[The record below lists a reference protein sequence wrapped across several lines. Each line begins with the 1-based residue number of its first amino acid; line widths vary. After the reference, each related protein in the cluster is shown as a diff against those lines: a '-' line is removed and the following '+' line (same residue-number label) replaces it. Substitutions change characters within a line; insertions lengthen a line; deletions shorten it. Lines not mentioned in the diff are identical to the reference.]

1 MPEFRDLEI
10 GEHERDPLPIVGDG
24 AVANKEVTGGVLVP
38 AVVLEIAVRPD
49 VVDLLKKH
57 MLGSEGEVRSQWGRR
72 ESDSSDRLTL
82 VLEFERPARVSALLT
97 FDIDSQGGLVDQ
109 IMGTGRLFIF
119 GGKKGD
125 KPSHLMARGSP
136 GTLIEVTTISDDW
149 QIMWTDVICRK
160 HNCPPDVAHKMQD
173 EWRRTFQKK
182 VF

>member
-1 MPEFRDLEI
+1 M
-10 GEHERDPLPIVGDG
+10 
-24 AVANKEVTGGVLVP
+24 VLDIT
-38 AVVLEIAVRPD
+38 ARPD

-97 FDIDSQGGLVDQ
+97 FDYRLAGWPRRSNHGNRSPLHIWWKE
-109 IMGTGRLFIF
+109 GRQTESPD
-119 GGKKGD
+119 GKTE
-125 KPSHLMARGSP
+125 SRI
-136 GTLIEVTTISDDW
+136 LIEVTTISDDW